1 MNYSK
6 SNLLKIFICLFLFI
20 SVIAIYWHVQNHEF
34 ILKFDDEEYVTRNVQ
49 VQKGLSWESIR
60 WAFTSTTEAGLWHPL
75 TWLSLMLDYQLYGL
89 NAGGFHR
96 TNLLLHII
104 STILLFLV
112 LSRMTGSLWRSGF
125 VAALFALH
133 PLHVESVAWIAER
146 KDVLS
151 TVFWMLTMH
160 AYVSYV
166 DRPRAWRYLL
176 ILIAFILGLMAK
188 PMLVTLPFV
197 FLLLDYWPLNRFQL
211 ELRNNETSNKR
222 KILIIPIGQRNSI
235 ALLFLEKLPLIILI
249 IIFSYITFLT
259 VDTVSSIISLKILSI
274 FARIGNAL
282 VSYVEYISKM
292 ILPLNLAV
300 FYPHPM
306 TLPMCQVGFCLL
318 LLSCISLINLY
329 YIKKYPYLIVGWLWY
344 LGTLVPVIGLVQ
356 VGLHAMA
363 DRYTYI
369 PLIGLFIIV
378 TWGFADLAKRWHHGR
393 LLFSSAAILILILMM
408 VLTWGQLRHW
418 KNNLTLFNHA
428 IDVTEDNYFA
438 YNNLACIFIEK
449 RDYRQAYQYASI
461 AIQINPHLPAIQCNM
476 GIILAR
482 FGNTEKAIYHFQE
495 ALKLQPDFLDA
506 MKKLG
511 DVYVQQ
517 GSIEAAI
524 SQYSKVLNITPDDQE
539 MHNNLG
545 VALEIR
551 GRDDDALVHFRR
563 ALDLKP
569 DYIDAKNNME
579 LLLKKRIDKIMKKK
593 MYGKTQL

>member
-1 MNYSK
+1 MCFQRSNNLNYSK

-20 SVIAIYWHVQNHEF
+20 SVIAVYWQVQNHKF
-34 ILKFDDEEYVTRNVQ
+34 ILKFDDEQYVTMNVY
-49 VQKGLSWESIR
+49 VQKGLNCENIR
-60 WAFTSTTEAGLWHPL
+60 WAFTSTEAGFWHPL

-89 NAGGFHR
+89 NAGGFHW

-125 VAALFALH
+125 VAVLFALH

-151 TVFWMLTMH
+151 GVFWMLTMY

-166 DRPRAWRYLL
+166 DRPGAWRYLM
-176 ILIAFILGLMAK
+176 ILSAFILGLMAK

-197 FLLLDYWPLNRFQL
+197 LLLLDYWPLNRFRL
-211 ELRNNETSNKR
+211 ELKNNETVIRR
-222 KILIIPIGQRNSI
+222 KIAFIPVGQRNTIS
-235 ALLFLEKLPLIILI
+235 LLILEKIPFIILTI
-249 IIFSYITFLT
+249 IISAITFFT
-259 VDTVSSIISLKILSI
+259 ENKHSAIASLKGLSI
-274 FARIGNAL
+274 YARIDNAL

-292 ILPLNLAV
+292 ILPVNLAV

-306 TLPMCQVGFCLL
+306 TLSYPMTLPLWQVGFCLL
-318 LLSCISLINLY
+318 LLICISLINLY

-363 DRYTYI
+363 DRYTYV

-378 TWGFADLAKRWHHGR
+378 AWGFADLAKRWQHGR
-393 LLFSSAAILILILMM
+393 SLFSSAAALILICMII
-408 VLTWGQLRHW
+408 VTWVQLRHW
-418 KNNLTLFNHA
+418 KNNLTLFNQA
-428 IDVTEDNYFA
+428 IEVTDDNYLA
-438 YNNLACIFIEK
+438 YNNLASIFIEK
-449 RDYRQAYQYASI
+449 KDYRQAYQYASK
-461 AIQINPHLPAIQCNM
+461 AIQINPHLPGIQLNM

-482 FGNTEKAIYHFQE
+482 FGNTEKAIYHFQK

-506 MKKLG
+506 MKRLG
-511 DVYVQQ
+511 DVYMQQ

-524 SQYSKVLNITPDDQE
+524 SQYSKVLNITPNDPE
-539 MHNNLG
+539 MHNSLG
-545 VALEIR
+545 IALAIR
-551 GRDDDALVHFRR
+551 GKPDAALIHFRR

-569 DYIDAKNNME
+569 DYINAKNNLE
-579 LLLKKRIDKIMKKK
+579 RLMKKK
-593 MYGKTQL
+593 NP